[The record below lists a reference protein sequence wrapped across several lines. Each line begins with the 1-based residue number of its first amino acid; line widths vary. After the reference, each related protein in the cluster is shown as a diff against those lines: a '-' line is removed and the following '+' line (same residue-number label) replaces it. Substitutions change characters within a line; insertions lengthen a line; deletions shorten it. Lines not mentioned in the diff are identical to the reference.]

1 MALQTFFDDSR
12 HGRRWKETGS
22 IERKDGSGR
31 PKGSKPTQDAML
43 EKLCLADRKA
53 STAELTV
60 KWRKRTRG
68 RVDLHPSTV
77 NLRLLEMNLPART
90 PRRKPLKTETPMAG
104 IIEVAKVWRAI
115 TPEYLENLYEI
126 MPRRM
131 AAVVAAG
138 GRHTKY

>member
-1 MALQTFFDDSR
+1 MALQTFFDDSC

-31 PKGSKPTQDAML
+31 PKGSKPTQNAML

-53 STAELTV
+53 STAELTNGA
-60 KWRKRTRG
+60 K
-68 RVDLHPSTV
+68 
-77 NLRLLEMNLPART
+77 
-90 PRRKPLKTETPMAG
+90 
-104 IIEVAKVWRAI
+104 KVWRAI
-115 TPEYLENLYEI
+115 TPEYLKNLYES

-131 AAVVAAG
+131 AAVIAAG

>member
-1 MALQTFFDDSR
+1 
-12 HGRRWKETGS
+12 
-22 IERKDGSGR
+22 
-31 PKGSKPTQDAML
+31 ML
-43 EKLCLADRKA
+43 ELCLADQKA

-90 PRRKPLKTETPMAG
+90 PRRKPIKTLTPMAG

-131 AAVVAAG
+131 AAVKAAG
-138 GRHTKY
+138 GRLTKY